1 MSLRNQQ
8 KCKWAERGRA
18 GDPSRSSRTFGHKH
32 WTKAPQEF
40 LMWHQ
45 PITVLQ
51 LLKAQSQHQLPTHQL
66 INTGMQNL
74 PFVENVRSKTHGTP
88 YLSIWIYQKV
98 HAVPTS
104 KKSHLEMLLLA
115 YRFAEWLSPPTSGVG
130 ITNGPWIAHASS
142 ASIIMSSTHG
152 CCWSAVEASLGR
164 TNPSLFDIGFLD

>member
-1 MSLRNQQ
+1 MSLRSQQ

-18 GDPSRSSRTFGHKH
+18 GDPSRSSRTFGLKH

-74 PFVENVRSKTHGTP
+74 PFVENVWSKTHGTP

-115 YRFAEWLSPPTSGVG
+115 YIALLGGFTPNKWPSGHHKRTLNRPCLVSFNNDVLSIWYTYG
-130 ITNGPWIAHASS
+130 
-142 ASIIMSSTHG
+142 M
-152 CCWSAVEASLGR
+152 
-164 TNPSLFDIGFLD
+164 F